1 MPVPRCPVCG
11 SEADD
16 LSQRETRAA
25 LQSMDKP
32 DAELVICH
40 CTQSHRF
47 VVSLVEIADG
57 AEYEAG
63 GAVPDA
69 PFPSSEAA

>member
-11 SEADD
+11 CDAGE

-25 LQSMDKP
+25 PQPMDKP
-32 DAELVICH
+32 DAEVVICH

-47 VVSLVEIADG
+47 VVSRMEIADG
-57 AEYEAG
+57 VGCEAS
-63 GAVPDA
+63 AVPDA
-69 PFPSSEAA
+69 RVDSSRAA